1 MEARPER
8 RHYECEAIMG
18 SKRKHEDKT
27 DPDRRKGVRP
37 WVFPVREDGDIIGTC
52 TAMDV
57 GLDREVVITE
67 WLDGEITCQIEEGNE
82 DV

>member
-1 MEARPER
+1 MS
-8 RHYECEAIMG
+8 

-27 DPDRRKGVRP
+27 DPDRRRGVRP
-37 WVFPVREDGDIIGTC
+37 WVFPLREDGNIVATS

-67 WLDGEITCQIEEGNE
+67 WLDGEITCYVDEGKE